1 MKKQR
6 YKLLLLLL
14 PLMYAWMLTTNI
26 YESHK
31 QVTGKLQTNYKQATI
46 NPQSS
51 YKQVK
56 TSKKEVYTIKFEK
69 NPQKPLINSLPTLKP
84 TVLSMQQTTEQP
96 TKQPTETPSKP
107 PELDIP
113 ISKDLQNHIYRL
125 CNKNNNMYLLMIAIM
140 EQESSFKTNSISVDG
155 RDFGLF
161 QIRDVNFSW
170 LKEEL
175 NIDDCIDP
183 YNNSK
188 CAVHM
193 VKKLID
199 KYEQYNL
206 VLMAYNMGEY
216 GAKNKW
222 NQGIYS
228 SSYSRAVMAKYEAY
242 KKQAKEN

>member
-6 YKLLLLLL
+6 YKLLLLLI
-14 PLMYAWMLTTNI
+14 PLMYVWMLTTNI

-31 QVTGKLQTNYKQATI
+31 QPSSKLQA
-46 NPQSS
+46 S

-84 TVLSMQQTTEQP
+84 TLLSMIQTTKQPTEQP
-96 TKQPTETPSKP
+96 TKQPTETPSNP

-113 ISKDLQNHIYRL
+113 ISKELQNHIYRL

-140 EQESSFKTNSISVDG
+140 EQESSFKPNSVSADG

-170 LKEEL
+170 LKKEL
-175 NIDDCIDP
+175 NIKDCIEP
-183 YNNSK
+183 FNNSK

-199 KYEQYNL
+199 KYERYNL

-222 NQGIYS
+222 KQGIYS
-228 SSYSRAVMAKYEAY
+228 SRYSRAVMAKYEAY
-242 KKQAKEN
+242 KKQAIK